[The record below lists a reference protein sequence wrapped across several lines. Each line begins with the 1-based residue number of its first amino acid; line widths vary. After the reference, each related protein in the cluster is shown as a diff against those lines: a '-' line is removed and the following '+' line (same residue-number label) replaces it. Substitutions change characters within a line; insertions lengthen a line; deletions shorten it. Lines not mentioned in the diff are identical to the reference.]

1 MIAREAPAPPE
12 RRSELYLLIRWLIAA
27 LALFLAA
34 WLVPGIEVAPNAWW
48 VFAVMAV
55 VLGLVNALIRPV
67 LTLLSCGLIILTLGL
82 FSLVINGL
90 TLWLSSSIAVN
101 WFHVDFY
108 VRGFWAAFWGA
119 LIVSI
124 ATVIMSAL
132 LKDKGE

>member
-1 MIAREAPAPPE
+1 MR
-12 RRSELYLLIRWLIAA
+12 LLIRWLIAA
-27 LALFLAA
+27 LALVLAA
-34 WLVPGIEVAPNAWW
+34 WIVPGIEVENNAWW

-101 WFHVDFY
+101 WFHVGFY

-124 ATVIMSAL
+124 ATVILSAL
-132 LKDKGE
+132 FRDKPAARE